1 MTCLILRLAT
11 LGNVA
16 MTVPVIASLSARYPE
31 HQWVVAAQKPL
42 GAMFHGMPN
51 VRFHEVK
58 IKTLASLPRV
68 YRELAAY
75 QPDMVFDLHGVVA
88 TQLISGLFKL
98 HGVPVYSI
106 DNDRAAKRMLTF
118 RGAKK
123 GTALPSE
130 FQRYADTFRLA
141 GFETDDRFCALP
153 VNTQAA
159 EAVQQRF
166 GTKTG
171 HWIGIAPFAKSKSN
185 MLPYR
190 VMKEVIQALSAR
202 EDTRLFLFGAG
213 KVESEMLRQWAS
225 VFPRTESVAGCLP
238 LEQELE
244 LMRRL
249 DLMLCM
255 DSANQHLSSLVHLR
269 AVSVWCATHPYIG
282 FMGWKQLP
290 NDIIQHNELTC
301 RPCTC
306 HGTNHCRYR
315 NFACKQF
322 TAKDILDCLP
332 AGT

>member
-1 MTCLILRLAT
+1 
-11 LGNVA
+11 
-16 MTVPVIASLSARYPE
+16 
-31 HQWVVAAQKPL
+31 
-42 GAMFHGMPN
+42 
-51 VRFHEVK
+51 
-58 IKTLASLPRV
+58 
-68 YRELAAY
+68 
-75 QPDMVFDLHGVVA
+75 MVFDLHGVLA
-88 TQLISGLFKL
+88 TRILCGLFRL
-98 HGVPVYSI
+98 QGVPVYSI
-106 DNDRAAKRMLTF
+106 DNERAAKRMLTL

-123 GTALPSE
+123 GAALPSE

-141 GFETDDRFCALP
+141 GFDTDDHFSALP

-171 HWIGIAPFAKSKSN
+171 QWIGIAPFAKSKSN

-213 KVESEMLRQWAS
+213 KVECEMLRQWAS

-244 LMRRL
+244 LMRQL

-255 DSANQHLSSLVHLR
+255 DSANQHLSSLVRLR
-269 AVSVWCATHPYIG
+269 AVSVWCATHPCIG
-282 FMGWKQLP
+282 FMGWKQSP
-290 NDIIQHNELTC
+290 ADIIQHTDLSC

-322 TAKDILDCLP
+322 NANDIIQRI
-332 AGT
+332 